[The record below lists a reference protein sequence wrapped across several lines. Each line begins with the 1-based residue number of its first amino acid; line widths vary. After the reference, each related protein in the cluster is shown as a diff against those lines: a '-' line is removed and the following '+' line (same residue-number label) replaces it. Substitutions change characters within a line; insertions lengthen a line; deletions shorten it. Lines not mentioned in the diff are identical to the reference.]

1 MMLANEKDLLFAEN
15 LEFQPCSAAEV
26 RPEEYTDLE
35 TRKLVW
41 ESVMEA
47 LQTTILFDSSRI

>member
-1 MMLANEKDLLFAEN
+1 MMLANEKDLLFAVN

-47 LQTTILFDSSRI
+47 LQTTILFDSL